1 MNVDQCEVS
10 LTSSA
15 LSAKGGEYIFHYLCA
30 LACAVLSYPSMMLKM
45 NRVRKR
51 TAFHLSKQQKVK

>member
-30 LACAVLSYPSMMLKM
+30 LSCAVLSYPFVMLEM

-51 TAFHLSKQQKVK
+51 KAFHLSKQRKVK